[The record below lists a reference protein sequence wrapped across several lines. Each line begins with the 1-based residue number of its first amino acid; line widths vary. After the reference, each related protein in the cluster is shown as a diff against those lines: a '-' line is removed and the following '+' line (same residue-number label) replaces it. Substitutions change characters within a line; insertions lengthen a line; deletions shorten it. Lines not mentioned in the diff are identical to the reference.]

1 MDCHFYQ
8 SLLENKHKE
17 FLSSKG
23 EGMKSYVPRTDE
35 IQKKW
40 FVIDASGHTLGRLAS
55 CIAKI
60 LTGKYKATYV
70 PFMDVGDYVIVINA
84 EKVILTGNKW
94 EDKLYRWHTGYP
106 GGLKEIAA
114 KDLIKKDARK
124 LLSYAVSG
132 MLPKNK
138 LRKRF
143 EKKLKI
149 YKGEAHPHVA
159 QQPEMIKINFA
170 TKKLF

>member
-1 MDCHFYQ
+1 
-8 SLLENKHKE
+8 
-17 FLSSKG
+17 
-23 EGMKSYVPRTDE
+23 MKTYVPKGDE

-40 FVIDASGHTLGRLAS
+40 FVVDASGQTLGRLAS

-60 LTGKYKATYV
+60 LTGKYKPTYV
-70 PFMDVGDYVIVINA
+70 PFMDTGDFVIVINA
-84 EKVILTGNKW
+84 EKVKLTGNKW
-94 EDKLYRWHTGYP
+94 EDKMYRWHTGYI

-114 KDLIKKDARK
+114 KDLLKKDARK
-124 LLSYAVSG
+124 ILFYAVSG

-149 YKGEAHPHVA
+149 YKGDVHPHVA
-159 QQPEMIKINFA
+159 QQPEMIKINFT
-170 TKKLF
+170 TKKLV